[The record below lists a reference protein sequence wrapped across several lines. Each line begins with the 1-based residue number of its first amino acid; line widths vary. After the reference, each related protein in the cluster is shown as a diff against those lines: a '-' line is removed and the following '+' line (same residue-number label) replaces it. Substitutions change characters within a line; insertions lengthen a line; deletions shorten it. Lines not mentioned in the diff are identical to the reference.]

1 MKISNSVSRLSLHL
15 PVPLKSLVLHVASV
29 GANARR
35 ASQRPVRERA
45 AAPVSVSFRIDEVY
59 AGQGGAVSRAGE
71 LQVPVDVAAVLDP
84 EHDDLAGPLDD
95 LIQHPVGAPPR

>member
-1 MKISNSVSRLSLHL
+1 
-15 PVPLKSLVLHVASV
+15 
-29 GANARR
+29 
-35 ASQRPVRERA
+35 
-45 AAPVSVSFRIDEVY
+45 
-59 AGQGGAVSRAGE
+59 VSRAGE